1 MKQLLNDSGT
11 PLYKQLYDAIMGKIK
26 SGEYKMGD
34 RIPAEPELIKMYG
47 VSRITV
53 RNAIQE
59 LVDDKVLVK
68 RHGKGTFVAM
78 PVYVESMVA
87 EGSFTKSCLQQG
99 KKPSTTIIEKSRMS
113 GDEEVTSSL
122 RVDTNQEIIRIE
134 RLRLVDETPAIYE
147 IDYFIDKFDFI
158 ENEELDQQPILDIL
172 RQHTGIVAHVFEDI
186 IEIAS
191 ANSKQAKYLD
201 IAEHEPL
208 LKVSQTVIDQSNQ
221 IIYFNIQYIRSEVY
235 KMAVRSYK

>member
-1 MKQLLNDSGT
+1 MGQLLNDTGA
-11 PLYKQLYDAIMGKIK
+11 PLYKQLYEAIMEKIK

-53 RNAIQE
+53 RNAIQQ

-68 RHGKGTFVAM
+68 RHGKGTYVAM

-99 KKPSTTIIEKSRMS
+99 KTPSTKVIQITHEKVS
-113 GDEEVTSSL
+113 DEIARSLNVEKDKEVIC
-122 RVDTNQEIIRIE
+122 VE

-158 ENEELDQQPILDIL
+158 EHEELDKQPILDIL
-172 RQHTGIVAHVFEDI
+172 RKHTGIVAHVFEDI
-186 IEIAS
+186 IEVSYADE
-191 ANSKQAKYLD
+191 KQAKNLD
-201 IAEHEPL
+201 VSEHDPL
-208 LKVSQTVIDQSNQ
+208 LKVNQTVIDQNNQ
-221 IIYFNIQYIRSEVY
+221 IIYFNIQYIHSDVY